1 MSTRIN
7 NNKEIVAKKSY
18 CKVCHDAGKPESEY
32 TSHYVRSTPDRTGKS
47 VITCPTLLSTECR
60 YCHKTGHT
68 TKFCPV
74 IAESKKTEE
83 KAARQVK
90 YQQEAVK
97 KEKKEK
103 KVTGFTA
110 IYIDSDSED
119 EMPAKVSTKVINET
133 TTNIDIEFPALCATK
148 VNRPVKTGYAAAI
161 ATKQAAKVEEVV
173 EEKIWKTK
181 LPEISIKTPPP
192 MKKEFHVKKSWA
204 DWSDSDTGDEDEE
217 EDEMY
222 YEEFPSFLEQK
233 AQFYDD
239 YN

>member
-1 MSTRIN
+1 MSSRIN
-7 NNKEIVAKKSY
+7 KQVVVAKKSY

-32 TSHYVRSTPDRTGKS
+32 TSHYVRSTPDRNSKS

-74 IAESKKTEE
+74 IAEYKKTEE
-83 KAARQVK
+83 KVARQAK
-90 YQQEAVK
+90 YQEEEVKKEK

-119 EMPAKVSTKVINET
+119 EMPAKVSAKVINET
-133 TTNIDIEFPALCATK
+133 TTNIDIEFPALCVAK
-148 VNRPVKTGYAAAI
+148 VDRPVKTGYAAAI
-161 ATKQAAKVEEVV
+161 ATKQAVKVEE
-173 EEKIWKTK
+173 EASKTII

-192 MKKEFHVKKSWA
+192 MKKEFHVKKNWA
-204 DWSDSDTGDEDEE
+204 DWSDSDTGDEEDDE
-217 EDEMY
+217 DDAY
-222 YEEFPSFLEQK
+222 YKEFPSFLEQK
-233 AQFYDD
+233 PQFYED